1 LGHLGRRGAAWNG
14 VDRVN
19 AHPSSWID
27 GLLLIVAVL
36 GSALVLI
43 EVLYAW

>member
-1 LGHLGRRGAAWNG
+1 
-14 VDRVN
+14 VN